1 MILANQRLTDGNQI
15 LARIMS
21 LLKLIL
27 GKRNFLSTSMFR
39 WSFLKNFLTCI
50 FGDEILLAGAV
61 APLIYSTATNNKEFT
76 GKSSLTSSCTE
87 SIEKEN
93 YAGFTD

>member
-1 MILANQRLTDGNQI
+1 MFLANQRLPDGNQI

-39 WSFLKNFLTCI
+39 RSFLKIFFKCF
-50 FGDEILLAGAV
+50 FGDEILLAGAAV
-61 APLIYSTATNNKEFT
+61 PLFNSYNNKEFT

-87 SIEKEN
+87 SIEKKN